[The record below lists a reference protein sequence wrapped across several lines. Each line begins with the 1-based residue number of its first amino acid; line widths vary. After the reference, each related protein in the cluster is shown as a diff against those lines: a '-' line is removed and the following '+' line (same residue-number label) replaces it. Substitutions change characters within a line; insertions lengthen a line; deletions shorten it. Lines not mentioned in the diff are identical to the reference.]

1 MATAI
6 LLAVLL
12 GSLMASAAVLAV
24 HLQRVFAGHPGR
36 ALIWLRPVERSIYR
50 ALRVD
55 PEHEMGWAQYARA
68 VLSFSL
74 VSALVLYALQRL
86 QGALPLNPANL
97 GGVRPDLAFNT
108 AVSFVTNT
116 NWQSYSPELTMSY
129 LTQMSGLAV
138 QNFASAAVGMA
149 VAVALVRGFCR
160 SESRGIGNFWADL
173 VRGTLYVLI
182 PLSLVLAVVL
192 MARGVVQTFDGPAH
206 VKTLSGAAQTIARGP
221 FAGQEAIKE
230 LGTNGGGSYNANS
243 AHPYENPTPFT
254 NLLEIFSLLLI
265 PFAMPFLFGRMLGRM
280 REGIAILAAMLL
292 LLGTAYGISLAAE
305 TRTTPAL
312 TTAGLRHAANME
324 GKEQRFSV
332 QEAAIFSDST
342 TATSTGAVNAMHDSF
357 TAIGG
362 AVPMTLILL
371 GEVAPGGVGTG
382 LYSILLF
389 ATLTVFIA
397 GLMVGRTPE
406 FLGKSIG
413 AREVKLATL
422 GVLVM
427 PVGFLITVGLSSV
440 LHGGL
445 AGPLNAGPHGFSEIL
460 YALASTWNNN
470 GSAFAGLTAATNYYD
485 YLLGAAMVLGRFLV
499 ILPALGLAGSLAAQ
513 KTRPT
518 SQGSMPTASPI
529 FVGLLIG
536 VILLV
541 GALSFFPA
549 LALGPL
555 TEALTGR
562 LS

>member
-1 MATAI
+1 MTT
-6 LLAVLL
+6 AVLL
-12 GSLMASAAVLAV
+12 IVLLVGVTATAAVLAI
-24 HLQRVFAGHPGR
+24 HLQRVYEGRPGR
-36 ALIWLRPVERSIYR
+36 ALSWLRPIEHALYR
-50 ALRVD
+50 VLRVD
-55 PEHEMGWAQYARA
+55 PEHDMAWGQYARA

-74 VSALVLYALQRL
+74 VSALALYTLQRV
-86 QGALPLNPANL
+86 QGALPLNPAGLN
-97 GGVRPDLAFNT
+97 GVRPDLAFNT
-108 AVSFVTNT
+108 SVSFVTNT

-129 LTQMSGLAV
+129 LTQMMGLAV

-149 VAVALVRGFCR
+149 VAVAMVRGFCR
-160 SESRGIGNFWADL
+160 SESHGIGNFWADL
-173 VRGTLYVLI
+173 VRGILYVLI
-182 PLSLVLAVVL
+182 PLSLVLGVVL
-192 MARGVVQTFDGPAH
+192 VARGAVDTFDGPAH
-206 VKTLSGAAQTIARGP
+206 VKTLSGATQTIARGP
-221 FAGQEAIKE
+221 FASQEAIKE
-230 LGTNGGGSYNANS
+230 LGTNGGGTFNANS

-254 NLLEIFSLLLI
+254 NLLEIWGLLLI
-265 PFAMPFLFGRMLGRM
+265 PFAMPFLYGRMLGRA
-280 REGIAILAAMLL
+280 REGIAIFAAMVL
-292 LLGTAYGISLAAE
+292 LLGTAFGISLAAE

-312 TTAGLRHAANME
+312 TAAGLHHAANME

-342 TATSTGAVNAMHDSF
+342 TGTSTGAVNSMHDSF

-362 AVPMTLILL
+362 AVPMTMILL

-413 AREVKLATL
+413 SREVKLATL

-427 PVGFLITVGLSSV
+427 PIGFLITVGLSSV
-440 LHGGL
+440 LHDGL
-445 AGPLNAGPHGFSEIL
+445 AGPLNAGPHRFSEIL
-460 YALASTWNNN
+460 YAFASTWNNN

-499 ILPALGLAGSLAAQ
+499 ILPALGLAGALAAQ
-513 KTRPT
+513 KTRPASNGT
-518 SQGSMPTASPI
+518 MPTASPI

-555 TEALTGR
+555 TEAFSGR
-562 LS
+562 LW

>member
-1 MATAI
+1 
-6 LLAVLL
+6 
-12 GSLMASAAVLAV
+12 
-24 HLQRVFAGHPGR
+24 
-36 ALIWLRPVERSIYR
+36 
-50 ALRVD
+50 
-55 PEHEMGWAQYARA
+55 
-68 VLSFSL
+68 
-74 VSALVLYALQRL
+74 
-86 QGALPLNPANL
+86 
-97 GGVRPDLAFNT
+97 
-108 AVSFVTNT
+108 
-116 NWQSYSPELTMSY
+116 
-129 LTQMSGLAV
+129 
-138 QNFASAAVGMA
+138 
-149 VAVALVRGFCR
+149 
-160 SESRGIGNFWADL
+160 
-173 VRGTLYVLI
+173 
-182 PLSLVLAVVL
+182 
-192 MARGVVQTFDGPAH
+192 
-206 VKTLSGAAQTIARGP
+206 
-221 FAGQEAIKE
+221 
-230 LGTNGGGSYNANS
+230 
-243 AHPYENPTPFT
+243 
-254 NLLEIFSLLLI
+254 
-265 PFAMPFLFGRMLGRM
+265 MPFLYGRMLGRA
-280 REGIAILAAMLL
+280 REGIAIFAAMVL
-292 LLGTAYGISLAAE
+292 LLGTAFGISLAAE

-312 TTAGLRHAANME
+312 TAAGLHHAANME

-342 TATSTGAVNAMHDSF
+342 TGTSTGAVNSMHDSF

-362 AVPMTLILL
+362 AVPMTMILL

-427 PVGFLITVGLSSV
+427 PIGFLITVGLSSV
-440 LHGGL
+440 LHDGL

-460 YALASTWNNN
+460 YAFASTWNNN

-499 ILPALGLAGSLAAQ
+499 ILPALGLAGALAAQ
-513 KTRPT
+513 KTRPASSGT
-518 SQGSMPTASPI
+518 MPTSSPI

-555 TEALTGR
+555 TEAFTGR
-562 LS
+562 LW